1 MRRETQ
7 RLIVVPLIGLS
18 LIVAYFVYSIRPG
31 PCDGIFEQ
39 TAPKLDTTVRF
50 LKANGEVV
58 IGREKVQE
66 LAEGAQKVGLLCKT
80 CCIAQQ
86 SGKIN
91 AEQFQTCLNGA
102 KSYETQ
108 VIQVA
113 NTIDEAQSARQ
124 RGDDRLANEKM
135 KQAKLAAGAAAAS
148 VQLIVESPLRGPEG
162 DGGSAPVNL
171 AGSVRDLKFQ
181 SLDLTFPVENLK

>member
-7 RLIVVPLIGLS
+7 RFLVVAIIGLS
-18 LIVAYFVYSIRPG
+18 LIVAYFVYSTRPG

-58 IGREKVQE
+58 IGRAKVQE
-66 LAEGAQKVGLLCKT
+66 LAEDAQKVGLLCKT

-91 AEQFQTCLNGA
+91 AEQFQTCL
-102 KSYETQ
+102 
-108 VIQVA
+108 
-113 NTIDEAQSARQ
+113 
-124 RGDDRLANEKM
+124 
-135 KQAKLAAGAAAAS
+135 
-148 VQLIVESPLRGPEG
+148 
-162 DGGSAPVNL
+162 
-171 AGSVRDLKFQ
+171 
-181 SLDLTFPVENLK
+181 

>member
-7 RLIVVPLIGLS
+7 RLIVVAVIGLS
-18 LIVAYFVYSIRPG
+18 SIIAFFVYITRPG
-31 PCDGIFEQ
+31 PCDSIFEQ

-58 IGREKVQE
+58 IGQEKVQE

-91 AEQFQTCLNGA
+91 AEQFQTCLNGT
-102 KSYETQ
+102 KGYETQ
-108 VIQVA
+108 VVQVA

-124 RGDDRLANEKM
+124 RGDNQLANEKT

-148 VQLIVESPLRGPEG
+148 VQLIVGPPVSLVKPGVSLLGPPRSSASP
-162 DGGSAPVNL
+162 
-171 AGSVRDLKFQ
+171 
-181 SLDLTFPVENLK
+181 